1 MIRAL
6 YTSAAG
12 LNSQQM
18 NLDLIANNLANVNT
32 TGFKKSKIEFQDL
45 LYQNKKAEGAEAGDG
60 NMTPS
65 GIQIGHGSR
74 PISTTKIFTDGDL
87 VETGEQTDLAI
98 HGDGFFEVQ
107 MPGGQQG
114 YTRDG
119 SFKVSAD
126 GAVVTSEGY
135 PLNIGLDNIPAEAI
149 NIGIASTGEYTFFNQ
164 QGQNIGNGNI
174 QLTRFI
180 NASGLQN
187 IGRNIF
193 IETQA
198 SGPPEQGQ
206 PGQNGFGQLAQ
217 GYLEMSNV
225 KVVEEMVNLIKA
237 QRAYEVNS
245 KAIQAA
251 DEMMQR
257 SNAIKR

>member
-1 MIRAL
+1 M
-6 YTSAAG
+6 
-12 LNSQQM
+12 NSQQM

-135 PLNIGLDNIPAEAI
+135 PLNICLDNIPAETI
-149 NIGIASTGEYTFFNQ
+149 NIGIASTVEYTFFN
-164 QGQNIGNGNI
+164 
-174 QLTRFI
+174 
-180 NASGLQN
+180 
-187 IGRNIF
+187 
-193 IETQA
+193 
-198 SGPPEQGQ
+198 
-206 PGQNGFGQLAQ
+206 
-217 GYLEMSNV
+217 
-225 KVVEEMVNLIKA
+225 
-237 QRAYEVNS
+237 
-245 KAIQAA
+245 
-251 DEMMQR
+251 
-257 SNAIKR
+257 

>member
-1 MIRAL
+1 M
-6 YTSAAG
+6 
-12 LNSQQM
+12 
-18 NLDLIANNLANVNT
+18 
-32 TGFKKSKIEFQDL
+32 
-45 LYQNKKAEGAEAGDG
+45 
-60 NMTPS
+60 
-65 GIQIGHGSR
+65 
-74 PISTTKIFTDGDL
+74 
-87 VETGEQTDLAI
+87 
-98 HGDGFFEVQ
+98 
-107 MPGGQQG
+107 
-114 YTRDG
+114 
-119 SFKVSAD
+119 
-126 GAVVTSEGY
+126 
-135 PLNIGLDNIPAEAI
+135 NIGLDNIPAEAI

>member
-1 MIRAL
+1 
-6 YTSAAG
+6 
-12 LNSQQM
+12 M

-74 PISTTKIFTDGDL
+74 PISTTKIL
-87 VETGEQTDLAI
+87 LMAI
-98 HGDGFFEVQ
+98 WLKQVSKLIWLFMVTVFEVQ

-126 GAVVTSEGY
+126 GAVVTGEGY

-187 IGRNIF
+187 IGRNIV
-193 IETQA
+193 
-198 SGPPEQGQ
+198 
-206 PGQNGFGQLAQ
+206 
-217 GYLEMSNV
+217 Y
-225 KVVEEMVNLIKA
+225 
-237 QRAYEVNS
+237 
-245 KAIQAA
+245 
-251 DEMMQR
+251 
-257 SNAIKR
+257 

>member
-1 MIRAL
+1 
-6 YTSAAG
+6 
-12 LNSQQM
+12 
-18 NLDLIANNLANVNT
+18 
-32 TGFKKSKIEFQDL
+32 
-45 LYQNKKAEGAEAGDG
+45 
-60 NMTPS
+60 
-65 GIQIGHGSR
+65 
-74 PISTTKIFTDGDL
+74 
-87 VETGEQTDLAI
+87 
-98 HGDGFFEVQ
+98 

-126 GAVVTSEGY
+126 GGVVTSEGY

>member
-6 YTSAAG
+6 YTSASG
-12 LNSQQM
+12 MNSQQM

-45 LYQNKKAEGAEAGDG
+45 LYQNKKAEGAEVGDG
-60 NMTPS
+60 QITPG

-74 PISTTKIFTDGDL
+74 PISTTKIFTDGEL
-87 VETGEQTDLAI
+87 VETGEQLDVSI
-98 HGDGFFEVQ
+98 HGNGFFAVQ

-114 YTRDG
+114 FTRDG
-119 SFKVSAD
+119 GFKISPD
-126 GAVVTSEGY
+126 GALVNSEGY
-135 PLNIGLDNIPAEAI
+135 AMDIGLDQVPVEAV
-149 NIGIASTGEYTFFNQ
+149 NVGISNTGDVTFFDQ
-164 QGQNIGNGNI
+164 EGQVLGNGVI
-174 QLTRFI
+174 QLTRFV
-180 NASGLQN
+180 NPSGLQN
-187 IGRNIF
+187 MGRNLY

-206 PGQNGFGQLAQ
+206 PGQNGFGQVAQ

-257 SNAIKR
+257 SNALKR